1 MSIIEPVVKSIV
13 IGSSNVY
20 RFVDHIDEQL
30 KEIVSMRKCT
40 KIEVFKALM
49 ASLKDTEKRV
59 IITVIE
65 NFLADAV
72 RGLASPEEIKQ
83 KISEVMREF
92 IDVVETTSKRLPA
105 TRFAII

>member
-1 MSIIEPVVKSIV
+1 MATNETVIKSVV

-20 RFVDHIDEQL
+20 RFIEHTDEQL
-30 KEIVSMRKCT
+30 KAIMTMRKCT

-49 ASLKDTEKRV
+49 ASLKDTDKRV

-72 RGLASPEEIKQ
+72 KGLTSPVEIKE
-83 KISEVMREF
+83 KISNVMREF
-92 IDVVETTSKRLPA
+92 ADVVETTSKRLPA